1 MSSSD
6 LTDLLGLPHGVR
18 ASGADGTV
26 TFSVL
31 GCDCFVRKLSNAGH
45 DRHGATLSSS
55 GGGIKEACLE
65 EVATQVAGETS
76 EANGTTVKH

>member
-1 MSSSD
+1 M
-6 LTDLLGLPHGVR
+6 
-18 ASGADGTV
+18 
-26 TFSVL
+26 
-31 GCDCFVRKLSNAGH
+31 RKLSNAGH

-65 EVATQVAGETS
+65 EVATQVAGETR